1 MSVFQKIEEL
11 INENRLEEAIL
22 LLNNDIERNKNN
34 DKLYF
39 TRGKIHWRL
48 GNKSQAITDY
58 EHAVA
63 INPQSQARIALENAR
78 DVISFF
84 NPNLYN
90 P

>member
-11 INENRLEEAIL
+11 IHENRLEEAIDE
-22 LLNNDIERNKNN
+22 LNFALETEVENDRLFFE
-34 DKLYF
+34 
-39 TRGKIHWRL
+39 RGKLNWRM
-48 GNKSQAITDY
+48 GNRAQAITDY

-63 INPQSQARIALENAR
+63 INPQSPARIALDNAH

-84 NPNLYN
+84 NPDIFN

>member
-11 INENRLEEAIL
+11 INENRLNDALL
-22 LLNNDIERNKNN
+22 LLNNEITQSQNN

-39 TRGKIHWRL
+39 TRGKLHLRL

-58 EHAVA
+58 EHAVD
-63 INPQSQARIALENAR
+63 INPDSPARIALDNAR
-78 DVISFF
+78 DVIAFF
-84 NPNLYN
+84 NPDLYN

>member
-11 INENRLEEAIL
+11 INENRLNDALL
-22 LLNNDIERNKNN
+22 LLNNEITQSQNN

-39 TRGKIHWRL
+39 TRGKLHWRL

-58 EHAVA
+58 EHAVD
-63 INPQSQARIALENAR
+63 INPDSPARIALDNAR
-78 DVISFF
+78 DVIAFF
-84 NPNLYN
+84 NPDLYN

>member
-11 INENRLEEAIL
+11 INENRLNDALL
-22 LLNNDIERNKNN
+22 LLNNEITQSQNN

-39 TRGKIHWRL
+39 TRGKLHWRL

-58 EHAVA
+58 EHAVD
-63 INPQSQARIALENAR
+63 INPDSPARIALDNAR
-78 DVISFF
+78 DVIAFF
-84 NPNLYN
+84 NPDIYN

>member
-11 INENRLEEAIL
+11 INQNRLEEAIIS
-22 LLNNDIERNKNN
+22 LNNAIEADAYN
-34 DKLYF
+34 DQLYF
-39 TRGKIHWRL
+39 LRGKLHWRL
-48 GNKSQAITDY
+48 GNRSQAITDY

-63 INPQSQARIALENAR
+63 INPQSPARIALDNAR

-84 NPNLYN
+84 NPDLYN

>member
-11 INENRLEEAIL
+11 INQNRLEEAIIS
-22 LLNNDIERNKNN
+22 LNNAIKIDTYN
-34 DKLYF
+34 DQLYF
-39 TRGKIHWRL
+39 QRGKLHWRF
-48 GNKSQAITDY
+48 GNRSQAITDY

-63 INPQSQARIALENAR
+63 INPQSPARIALDNAQ

-84 NPNLYN
+84 NPDIFN

>member
-11 INENRLEEAIL
+11 INENRLEEALL
-22 LLNNDIERNKNN
+22 LLNNEISRDENS

-39 TRGKIHWRL
+39 TRGKLHWRL

-58 EHAVA
+58 EHAVD
-63 INPQSQARIALENAR
+63 INPDSTARIALDNAR
-78 DVISFF
+78 DVIAFF
-84 NPNLYN
+84 NPDLYN